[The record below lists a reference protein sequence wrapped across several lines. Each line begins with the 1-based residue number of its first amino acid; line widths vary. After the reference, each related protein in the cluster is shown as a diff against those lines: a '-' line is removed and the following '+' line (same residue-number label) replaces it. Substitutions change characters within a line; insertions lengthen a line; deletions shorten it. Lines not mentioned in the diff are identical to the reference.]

1 MPRKSEVLEPLT
13 VLQQQAA
20 TLLAD
25 GASDERVAAEL
36 AVPLAW
42 VQGLETCLPVAA
54 AITSTQWKRYQGTR
68 HRVRS
73 LLEKALD
80 VVDQE
85 LERNPSPELAVA
97 LLRVLK
103 LEAPETPHKTP
114 QQLLLAECSQR
125 VEEELRD
132 EAVTTGAFSF
142 IGPAE
147 IAKAAGDLFETEMH
161 RLNAPAD
168 PVFS

>member
-73 LLEKALD
+73 LMEKALE
-80 VVDQE
+80 VVAQE
-85 LERNPSPELAVA
+85 LDRNPTPELAVA

-103 LEAPETPHKTP
+103 LEAPEVAHQTA
-114 QQLLLAECSQR
+114 QQLLLAECKQR
-125 VEEELRD
+125 AEEELRE
-132 EAVTTGAFSF
+132 EANCGQFAF
-142 IGPAE
+142 IGPTE
-147 IAKAAGDLFETEMH
+147 IAQAAGDLFEREVC
-161 RLNAPAD
+161 RLKAPAD
-168 PVFS
+168 PVLL

>member
-36 AVPLAW
+36 AVPLEW
-42 VQGLETCLPVAA
+42 VQGLETCLPVVA
-54 AITSTQWKRYQGTR
+54 AITSNQWRRYQGTR

-73 LLEKALD
+73 LMEKALE
-80 VVDQE
+80 VVAQE
-85 LERNPSPELAVA
+85 LDRNPTPELAVA

-103 LEAPETPHKTP
+103 LEAPEVAHQTA

-125 VEEELRD
+125 AEEELRN
-132 EAVTTGAFSF
+132 EASTTGAFSF

-147 IAKAAGDLFETEMH
+147 IDQAAGDLFASEVH

-168 PVFS
+168 PVLS

>member
-36 AVPLAW
+36 AVPLEW
-42 VQGLETCLPVAA
+42 VQGLETCLPVVA
-54 AITSTQWKRYQGTR
+54 AITSNQWRRYQSTR
-68 HRVRS
+68 HKVRS
-73 LLEKALD
+73 LLEKALE
-80 VVDQE
+80 VVAQE
-85 LERNPSPELAVA
+85 LDRNPTPELAVA

-125 VEEELRD
+125 AEQELRD
-132 EAVTTGAFSF
+132 EAITTGAFPF
-142 IGPAE
+142 IGPVE
-147 IAKAAGDLFETEMH
+147 IAQAAGDLFETEVY

-168 PVFS
+168 PALA